1 MPIHNADIA
10 EVFGEIADLLEI
22 QGGNPFRVR
31 AYRNAARSVGE
42 HAPSVRTMVAEG
54 ADLKAIPGI
63 GDDLALKI
71 QEIVSTGT
79 CALLAR
85 LRAEVPPALTV
96 LLRVPGLGPKRVRKL
111 YDQLHVQSLAEL
123 ERAAVEGRIQQLP
136 GFGKLT
142 EAHILANLQ
151 TRLDKSRR
159 FPFAQASERAE
170 ALLAWLAAAPD
181 VARVEAAG
189 SLRRRR
195 DTVGDVDILA
205 TAREPA
211 AVTGRFAG
219 YEDVEEVLAH
229 GPTRASVVLRGGLQ
243 VDLRVVAPESFGAA
257 LVYFTGSKAH
267 NVAMRRLAQEQGLKI
282 NEYGVFRDDV
292 RIAGDTEESVYASV
306 GLAWIAPELRED
318 AGEIEAARGGGLPA
332 LIGYNDLRGDLH
344 SHTVASDGHASLHE
358 MALAARAR
366 GLSYL
371 AITDHS
377 KRLAMAHGLGA
388 ARLAAQIDEIDGLN
402 AQLKGITLLKGIE
415 VDILEDGQLD
425 LPDTILAR
433 LDLVVGAIHSHF
445 DLSRE
450 RQTERILRAMDH
462 PSFTLLAHPTGR
474 LIDSREPYDIDMLRV
489 IRKAKSRGCFLELN
503 AQPERLD
510 LTETACRMAKD
521 HGVLVS
527 IDSDAHSVAGL
538 DVLRYGVNQARR
550 GWLEKTDVLNTRTLA
565 KLRPLLAR
573 TMRTMNTTGAAGTAC
588 APACVTSEN
597 R

>member
-10 EVFGEIADLLEI
+10 EVFSEIADLLDI

-42 HAPSVRTMVAEG
+42 YAQNVRMMVAQG
-54 ADLKAIPGI
+54 ADLKAIPAI

-71 QEIVSTGT
+71 LEIVSTGT
-79 CALLAR
+79 CALLAK
-85 LRAEVPPALTV
+85 LHAEVPSAVTA
-96 LLRVPGLGPKRVRKL
+96 LLRIPGLGPKRVRKL
-111 YDQLHVQSLAEL
+111 YDQLHVQSLEEL

-136 GFGKLT
+136 GFGKMT
-142 EAHILANLQ
+142 EAHILANIQ

-159 FPFAQASERAE
+159 FPFAQARQRAE
-170 ALLAWLAAAPD
+170 PLLAWLAASPE

-189 SLRRRR
+189 SLRRLR
-195 DTVGDVDILA
+195 DTVGDIDILA
-205 TAREPA
+205 TARDPA
-211 AVTGRFAG
+211 AVTRRFVS
-219 YEDVEEVLAH
+219 YEDVIEVLAQ

-267 NVAMRRLAQEQGLKI
+267 NVALRRLAQAHGLKI
-282 NEYGVFRDDV
+282 NEYGVFREDT
-292 RIAGDTEESVYASV
+292 RIAGDTEKSVYACV
-306 GLAWIAPELRED
+306 GLGWIPPELRED
-318 AGEIEAARGGGLPA
+318 QGEIEAARDAGLPA
-332 LIGYNDLRGDLH
+332 LIARDDLRGDLH
-344 SHTVASDGHASLHE
+344 AHTVASDGHASLHE
-358 MALAARAR
+358 MALAARER

-377 KRLAMAHGLGA
+377 KRLAMAHGLGP

-402 AQLKGITLLKGIE
+402 RQLTGITLLKGIE
-415 VDILEDGQLD
+415 VDILEDGSLD
-425 LPDTILAR
+425 LPDSILER

-445 DLSRE
+445 ELPRE

-462 PSFTLLAHPTGR
+462 PCFTLLAHPTGR
-474 LIDSREPYDIDMLRV
+474 LIDAREPCDVDMLRIV
-489 IRKAKSRGCFLELN
+489 RKAKARGCFLELN

-510 LTETACRMAKD
+510 LIDTACRMAKD

-538 DVLRYGVNQARR
+538 DNLRYGVNQARR
-550 GWLEKTDVLNTRTLA
+550 GWLEKANVLNTRSLT

-573 TMRTMNTTGAAGTAC
+573 TMGTTGM
-588 APACVTSEN
+588 PARETSESQ
-597 R
+597 